1 MSMKANTAATDTS
14 NSEDRYVL
22 REAVA
27 VFDSEDAF
35 LGAVDD
41 LQEHGFDR
49 SELSVLADG
58 RYIGSG
64 VSRLFAGAKALTD
77 IDSLPRAAVTSPDA
91 LTEAEAAA
99 VGLPVYIG
107 TLGGFL
113 AAAATGGA
121 LAATIPVALA
131 GGLAGGGLGALGA
144 RIISDRHRSSIER
157 QLDAGG
163 IVLWVRTRTPHLED
177 RAVELLEAA
186 GGTNAHVH
194 EAVVRWGFDDV
205 PLSHVNPDP
214 LLERSSEYD

>member
-1 MSMKANTAATDTS
+1 MTMKAHTAVTDVS
-14 NSEDRYVL
+14 NSADGYVL

-27 VFDSEDAF
+27 VFDSEEAF

-64 VSRLFAGAKALTD
+64 VSRLFAGARALTD
-77 IDSLPRAAVTSPDA
+77 IDSLPRAAVVSPDA
-91 LTEAEAAA
+91 LAEAEAAA

-121 LAATIPVALA
+121 LAATIPLALA

-144 RIISDRHRSSIER
+144 RIISDRHRSAIER
-157 QLDAGG
+157 QLDVGG
-163 IVLWVRTRTPHLED
+163 IVLWVRTRTPDFEE
-177 RAVELLEAA
+177 RALSILKSA
-186 GGTNAHVH
+186 GGTDAHVH
-194 EAVVRWGFDDV
+194 EAVVRWGVDDI

-214 LLERSSEYD
+214 LLERSAEYD